1 MNKYKLLILICFFLI
16 TITLPKVTAS
26 VNSMNLLGKVIILDS
41 GHGGVDAGATGNQI
55 IEKDLNNRDINELYL
70 TTIEPIHLDREET
83 VPGYFTYVGDKEL
96 PKLIDFNYRP
106 GVINV
111 RDMFGNIIQIGS
123 RTKAKLQK
131 YRKATCKD
139 YIAWVKNNRIYVDG
153 DSNQLEYISVDVIA
167 EDPTELNAC
176 FDPDS
181 EFPIPSAMIPT
192 ITQMILE
199 RELRFMITMPSDDTN
214 DAHDDTQNRVSNK

>member
-1 MNKYKLLILICFFLI
+1 MTLNQLVDNILLIARNNNIAESEHLSRI
-16 TITLPKVTAS
+16 
-26 VNSMNLLGKVIILDS
+26 
-41 GHGGVDAGATGNQI
+41 Q
-55 IEKDLNNRDINELYL
+55 IEKWIIGYRAMLIKQDIDKGRDINELYL

-111 RDMFGNIIQIGS
+111 RDMFGNIIQMGS

-176 FDPDS
+176 FDPDN

>member
-1 MNKYKLLILICFFLI
+1 MTLNQLVDNILLIARNNNIAESEHLSRI
-16 TITLPKVTAS
+16 
-26 VNSMNLLGKVIILDS
+26 
-41 GHGGVDAGATGNQI
+41 Q
-55 IEKDLNNRDINELYL
+55 IEKWIIGYRAMLIKQDIDKGRDINELYL

-176 FDPDS
+176 FDPDN

-214 DAHDDTQNRVSNK
+214 NAHDDTQNRVSDK

>member
-1 MNKYKLLILICFFLI
+1 MTLNQLVDNILL
-16 TITLPKVTAS
+16 TARNNNIAES
-26 VNSMNLLGKVIILDS
+26 EHLSRI
-41 GHGGVDAGATGNQI
+41 Q
-55 IEKDLNNRDINELYL
+55 IEKWIIGYRAMLIKQDIDKGRDINELYL

-106 GVINV
+106 GIINV

-176 FDPDS
+176 FDPDN

>member
-1 MNKYKLLILICFFLI
+1 MTLNQLIDNILLIARNNNI
-16 TITLPKVTAS
+16 TESEHLSRA
-26 VNSMNLLGKVIILDS
+26 
-41 GHGGVDAGATGNQI
+41 Q
-55 IEKDLNNRDINELYL
+55 IEKWIIGYRAMLIKQDIDKGRDINELYL

-176 FDPDS
+176 FDPDN

-214 DAHDDTQNRVSNK
+214 DAHDDTQNRVSDK

>member
-1 MNKYKLLILICFFLI
+1 MTLNQLVDNILLIARNNNIAESEHLSRI
-16 TITLPKVTAS
+16 
-26 VNSMNLLGKVIILDS
+26 
-41 GHGGVDAGATGNQI
+41 Q
-55 IEKDLNNRDINELYL
+55 IEKWIIGYRAMLIKQDIDKGRDINELYL

-139 YIAWVKNNRIYVDG
+139 YIAWVKNNRIHVDG

-176 FDPDS
+176 FDPDN

-199 RELRFMITMPSDDTN
+199 RELRFMFTMPSDDTN

>member
-1 MNKYKLLILICFFLI
+1 MTLNQLVDNILLIARNNNIAESEHLSR
-16 TITLPKVTAS
+16 V
-26 VNSMNLLGKVIILDS
+26 
-41 GHGGVDAGATGNQI
+41 Q
-55 IEKDLNNRDINELYL
+55 IEKWIIGYRAMLIKQDIDKGRDINELYL

-176 FDPDS
+176 FDPDN

-214 DAHDDTQNRVSNK
+214 DAHDDTQNRVSDK

>member
-1 MNKYKLLILICFFLI
+1 MTLNQLVDNILLIARNNNIAESEHLSRI
-16 TITLPKVTAS
+16 
-26 VNSMNLLGKVIILDS
+26 
-41 GHGGVDAGATGNQI
+41 Q
-55 IEKDLNNRDINELYL
+55 IEKWIIGYRAMLIKQDIDKGRDINELYL

-176 FDPDS
+176 FDPDN

-199 RELRFMITMPSDDTN
+199 RELRFMITIPSDDTN
-214 DAHDDTQNRVSNK
+214 DAHDDTQNRVSDK

>member
-1 MNKYKLLILICFFLI
+1 MTLNQLVDNILLIARNNNIAESEHLSRI
-16 TITLPKVTAS
+16 
-26 VNSMNLLGKVIILDS
+26 
-41 GHGGVDAGATGNQI
+41 Q
-55 IEKDLNNRDINELYL
+55 IEKWIIGYRAMLIRQDIDKGRDINELYL

-139 YIAWVKNNRIYVDG
+139 YIAWVKNNRIHVDG

-176 FDPDS
+176 FDPDN

>member
-1 MNKYKLLILICFFLI
+1 MTLNQLVDNILLITRNNNIAESEHLSRI
-16 TITLPKVTAS
+16 
-26 VNSMNLLGKVIILDS
+26 
-41 GHGGVDAGATGNQI
+41 Q
-55 IEKDLNNRDINELYL
+55 IEKWIIGYRAMLIKQDIDKGRDINELYL

-176 FDPDS
+176 FDPDN

>member
-1 MNKYKLLILICFFLI
+1 MTLNQLVDNILLIARNNNIAESEHLSRI
-16 TITLPKVTAS
+16 
-26 VNSMNLLGKVIILDS
+26 
-41 GHGGVDAGATGNQI
+41 Q
-55 IEKDLNNRDINELYL
+55 IEKWIIGYRAMLIKQDIDKGRDINELYL

-176 FDPDS
+176 FDPDN

-199 RELRFMITMPSDDTN
+199 RELRFMITIPSDDTN

>member
-1 MNKYKLLILICFFLI
+1 MTLNQLVDNILLIARNNNIAESEHLSR
-16 TITLPKVTAS
+16 V
-26 VNSMNLLGKVIILDS
+26 
-41 GHGGVDAGATGNQI
+41 Q
-55 IEKDLNNRDINELYL
+55 IEKWIIGYRAMLIKQDIDKGRDINELYL

-176 FDPDS
+176 FDPDN

>member
-1 MNKYKLLILICFFLI
+1 MTLNQLVDNILLIARNNNIAESEHLSR
-16 TITLPKVTAS
+16 V
-26 VNSMNLLGKVIILDS
+26 
-41 GHGGVDAGATGNQI
+41 Q
-55 IEKDLNNRDINELYL
+55 IEKWIIGYRAMLIKQDIDKDRDINDMYL

-176 FDPDS
+176 FDPDN

>member
-1 MNKYKLLILICFFLI
+1 MTLNQLVDNILLIARNNNIAESEHLSR
-16 TITLPKVTAS
+16 A
-26 VNSMNLLGKVIILDS
+26 
-41 GHGGVDAGATGNQI
+41 Q
-55 IEKDLNNRDINELYL
+55 IEKWIIGYRAMLIKQDIDKGRDINELYL

-111 RDMFGNIIQIGS
+111 RDMFGNVIQIGS

-167 EDPTELNAC
+167 EDPTELKAC

-214 DAHDDTQNRVSNK
+214 DAHDDTQNRVSDK

>member
-1 MNKYKLLILICFFLI
+1 MTLNQLVDNILLIARNNNIAESEHLSRI
-16 TITLPKVTAS
+16 
-26 VNSMNLLGKVIILDS
+26 
-41 GHGGVDAGATGNQI
+41 Q
-55 IEKDLNNRDINELYL
+55 IEKWIIGYRAMLIKQDIDKGRDINELYL

-139 YIAWVKNNRIYVDG
+139 YIAWVKNNRIHVDG

-176 FDPDS
+176 FDPDN

-214 DAHDDTQNRVSNK
+214 DAHDDTQNRVSDK

>member
-1 MNKYKLLILICFFLI
+1 MTLNQLIDNILLIARNNNIAESEHLSR
-16 TITLPKVTAS
+16 A
-26 VNSMNLLGKVIILDS
+26 
-41 GHGGVDAGATGNQI
+41 Q
-55 IEKDLNNRDINELYL
+55 IEKWIIGYRAMLIKQDIDKGRDINELYL

-167 EDPTELNAC
+167 EDPTELKAC

-214 DAHDDTQNRVSNK
+214 DAHDDTQNRVSDK

>member
-1 MNKYKLLILICFFLI
+1 MTLNQLVDNILLIARNNNIAESEHLSRI
-16 TITLPKVTAS
+16 
-26 VNSMNLLGKVIILDS
+26 
-41 GHGGVDAGATGNQI
+41 Q
-55 IEKDLNNRDINELYL
+55 IEKWIIGYRAMLIKQDIDKGRDINELYL

-176 FDPDS
+176 FDPDN

-199 RELRFMITMPSDDTN
+199 RELRFMITMPSDNTN

>member
-1 MNKYKLLILICFFLI
+1 MTLNEIIDNILLIARNNNVAESEHLNR
-16 TITLPKVTAS
+16 A
-26 VNSMNLLGKVIILDS
+26 
-41 GHGGVDAGATGNQI
+41 Q
-55 IEKDLNNRDINELYL
+55 IEKWIIGYRSMLIKQQIDKGHDVSEAYL
-70 TTIEPIHLDREET
+70 TTIEPIHLDCEET

-214 DAHDDTQNRVSNK
+214 DAHDDTQNRVSDK